1 MNLFYNKFNQRIPEI
16 DVIENYAP
24 SLKLRYFWEGE
35 VADNLTLLVE
45 RRLTISALLVRLI
58 SSALGIPTQ
67 RLLINTSA
75 KGGIEPC
82 LEPLVSKEAAH
93 SLDINQSINK

>member
-1 MNLFYNKFNQRIPEI
+1 M
-16 DVIENYAP
+16 
-24 SLKLRYFWEGE
+24 
-35 VADNLTLLVE
+35 LVE
-45 RRLTISALLVRLI
+45 RRLTVSALLVGLI

-67 RLLINTSA
+67 RLLIDTSA

-93 SLDINQSINK
+93 SLNINQLIFQSINLTINQLPNINLKEPFTYLGISMVT

>member
-1 MNLFYNKFNQRIPEI
+1 M
-16 DVIENYAP
+16 
-24 SLKLRYFWEGE
+24 
-35 VADNLTLLVE
+35 LVE
-45 RRLTISALLVRLI
+45 RRLTVSALLVGLI

-67 RLLINTSA
+67 RLLIDTSA

-93 SLDINQSINK
+93 SLNINQLIFQSINLTINQLLNINLKEPFTYLGISMVT